1 MKNEEDNSIVN
12 IPPLHETLEEKRPYL
27 RTKKK
32 LKRTNI
38 PINSLKTAIDEDDYD
53 FYVPSIPKI
62 VLKVKYIKY
71 STSGKNP
78 LLVEG
83 VLMQQIQANEQLVQK
98 KVAKII
104 PALLKF

>member
-1 MKNEEDNSIVN
+1 MKKNA
-12 IPPLHETLEEKRPYL
+12 LTLGQ
-27 RTKKK
+27 KK
-32 LKRTNI
+32 LKRTNG
-38 PINSLKTAIDEDDYD
+38 PINSLETAIDENNYDY
-53 FYVPSIPKI
+53 YVPSIPKI

>member
-1 MKNEEDNSIVN
+1 ME
-12 IPPLHETLEEKRPYL
+12 
-27 RTKKK
+27 
-32 LKRTNI
+32 
-38 PINSLKTAIDEDDYD
+38 TAIDGNNYD

-71 STSGKNP
+71 RTSGKNP